1 MLSAICPPKPPPPL
15 TGHSIAIYYLF
26 SLSMI
31 EEMFFFYSIIFYILL
46 LKSALNALNN
56 TSLPSIRILLSK
68 SSKKNE
74 MEFKKKKNRPVADL
88 SNECRHLYQD
98 NLKEKKKWV
107 WNQAVTWEAKQK
119 IKIQNERIHKGLKIF
134 N

>member
-1 MLSAICPPKPPPPL
+1 
-15 TGHSIAIYYLF
+15 
-26 SLSMI
+26 
-31 EEMFFFYSIIFYILL
+31 
-46 LKSALNALNN
+46 
-56 TSLPSIRILLSK
+56 
-68 SSKKNE
+68 